1 MNYTTHSEGSVI
13 RCAEFHPK
21 NAIGLVAG
29 VNGTA
34 SLFQIDGKMNPKLK
48 SIHLENF
55 PIKTAHFTSNG
66 KQFLAG
72 SQQHGHF
79 FAYDLTKDKVMR
91 IPWKEDKE
99 HTSMQKFEV
108 SLNFLSFPNNNYTIF
123 QKIYTYPLFLFSISL
138 AILLCSFVQKF
149 GSQIRWSR
157 LFFRLEFCR
166 HF

>member
-1 MNYTTHSEGSVI
+1 MI

-108 SLNFLSFPNNNYTIF
+108 SLNFY
-123 QKIYTYPLFLFSISL
+123 LFLIIIIILFSKNICIPFFCL
-138 AILLCSFVQKF
+138 AILLCSFFAK
-149 GSQIRWSR
+149 IW
-157 LFFRLEFCR
+157 LT
-166 HF
+166 H

>member
-108 SLNFLSFPNNNYTIF
+108 SLHFY
-123 QKIYTYPLFLFSISL
+123 LFLIIII
-138 AILLCSFVQKF
+138 ILFCNKY
-149 GSQIRWSR
+149 ICT
-157 LFFRLEFCR
+157 LFCFL
-166 HF
+166 

>member
-1 MNYTTHSEGSVI
+1 MNYTTHTEGSVI

-108 SLNFLSFPNNNYTIF
+108 SLNFY
-123 QKIYTYPLFLFSISL
+123 LFLIIIILFSKNIYVYPF
-138 AILLCSFVQKF
+138 FVFYKF
-149 GSQIRWSR
+149 SNFIV
-157 LFFRLEFCR
+157 
-166 HF
+166 

>member
-1 MNYTTHSEGSVI
+1 MI

-34 SLFQIDGKMNPKLK
+34 SLFQIDGKINPKLK

-108 SLNFLSFPNNNYTIF
+108 SLNFYLFLIIIILFCKKYICT
-123 QKIYTYPLFLFSISL
+123 LFLFSISFT
-138 AILLCSFVQKF
+138 ILLCSFFAK
-149 GSQIRWSR
+149 IW
-157 LFFRLEFCR
+157 LT
-166 HF
+166 H

>member
-1 MNYTTHSEGSVI
+1 MNYTTHTEGSVI

-55 PIKTAHFTSNG
+55 PIKTAHFTANG

-108 SLNFLSFPNNNYTIF
+108 SLNFSLFLIIIILFCKKYICT
-123 QKIYTYPLFLFSISL
+123 LFLFSTSL
-138 AILLCSFVQKF
+138 AILLCSFFQKF
-149 GSQIRWSR
+149 GSHIRWSR
-157 LFFRLEFCR
+157 LFFRLKFCR